1 MIDHARDYARR
12 GLHVFPCFTTDNGVC
27 SCGDAQCTSPAKHP
41 IPRFAPQGFKNAST
55 DEQVIR
61 QWWAEYPDA
70 NIAIATGAVSG
81 IVVIDIDE
89 AHGGVTSWENLESR
103 YGDIPDASYIATG
116 SGGYHIYLSHPGR
129 LVRNSASRIAMG
141 IDVRGDGGYV
151 IAPPSI
157 HITGA
162 HYEGVIDSLPD
173 IPPWLH
179 KGIATPT
186 VRGTMR
192 TAMTL
197 PEKLV
202 EGERNTRLMSLAGTM
217 RRAGMDRQEITH
229 ALLCINQ
236 RRGNPPLKD
245 EEVRRIAHS
254 VNRYPPGESEKKTWH
269 S

>member
-1 MIDHARDYARR
+1 MIDAALWYAKH
-12 GLHVFPCFTTDNGVC
+12 GYHVFPCFTTDNGVC

-41 IPRFAPQGFKNAST
+41 IPRFAPHGFKNAST
-55 DEQVIR
+55 DEPSIR

-89 AHGGVTSWENLESR
+89 GHGGVTSWENLESR

-116 SGGYHIYLSHPGR
+116 GGGYHIYLSHPGR
-129 LVRNSASRIAMG
+129 PVRNSAARIGMG

-157 HITGA
+157 HITGTR
-162 HYEGVIDSLPD
+162 YEGVINSAPD
-173 IPPWLH
+173 IPPWLL
-179 KGIATPT
+179 KVIATPT
-186 VRGTMR
+186 IRGIMH
-192 TAMTL
+192 TATTL
-197 PEKLV
+197 PEGLV

-217 RRAGMDRQEITH
+217 RRVGMDREEIIH
-229 ALLCINQ
+229 ALLYINQ
-236 RRGNPPLKD
+236 RRGTPPLKD

-254 VNRYPPGESEKKTWH
+254 VNRYPPGESGKKT
-269 S
+269 